1 MTGII
6 VYNLIPDSAE
16 NYTPSA
22 NEIPKG
28 CVGFHVG
35 SAGTVTLV
43 TKKDETVDMVCVA
56 GQQVALR
63 IKKITAFTGTAGTL
77 TIFKSM

>member
-1 MTGII
+1 MSQVV
-6 VYNLIPDSAE
+6 VYNLVPDSAE

-22 NEIPKG
+22 NEIPGG

-43 TKKDETVDMVCVA
+43 TKKNETVNFTCAA
-56 GQQVALR
+56 GEQVALR